1 MSHPCSEG
9 HGRPLFL
16 CPQANLDVLWME
28 WRTSFLPRAAP
39 LGPEPRTVGSVPRGD
54 TLSLGGSS
62 VRWAVRGGLHPT
74 VPRLQTGKPSKPR
87 CPLPPPSLQGH
98 SQLAQQWEGAP
109 HRPVRAR
116 LELTDVRVT
125 GSHLAHSTEGHFQA
139 SLPLVRQQPRRCA
152 PLLLLEPRANVSGRV
167 ISSHLFILL
176 SFIFGPLV
184 QWDESVLLPR

>member
-1 MSHPCSEG
+1 MSSGWSGEPAFFPVLPPWDPSPE
-9 HGRPLFL
+9 LWAL
-16 CPQANLDVLWME
+16 CPGETPFPWE
-28 WRTSFLPRAAP
+28 AP
-39 LGPEPRTVGSVPRGD
+39 VS
-54 TLSLGGSS
+54 
-62 VRWAVRGGLHPT
+62 GGLLGE
-74 VPRLQTGKPSKPR
+74 VYIQLSPRLQTGKPSKPR

-98 SQLAQQWEGAP
+98 SQLARQWEGAP

-125 GSHLAHSTEGHFQA
+125 GSHFAHSTEGHFQA